1 MSPTQAQ
8 RIEALEARFAAM
20 EKRQDDAD
28 VMRIDTHKMVADM
41 HRALMEPQIG
51 QGDKS
56 LVERMAAVTVDIE
69 SGKRTADGLLSVAKL
84 LVGVAAAVAALAAMV
99 KFGVVKG

>member
-1 MSPTQAQ
+1 MATLQQ
-8 RIEALEARFAAM
+8 QITALEKRMDAADKTR
-20 EKRQDDAD
+20 E
-28 VMRIDTHKMVADM
+28 DTHTMVADM

-69 SGKRTADGLLSVAKL
+69 SGKRTSDNHIAIARRMVWLASIL
-84 LVGVAAAVAALAAMV
+84 AALAALL
-99 KFGVVKG
+99 KFGQWPEAKP